1 MKRLLII
8 DHYAVFHRARNAML
22 RTGRNFTTTDGV
34 PTTGV
39 FSYMNIVLSVIKQVE
54 PTHVVCCY
62 DAGGNKR
69 KEEDADYKANRGVSN
84 DEFRIESNALL
95 DDFLPALGV
104 EVVGLRGYEAD
115 DCIFTI
121 ARQAQF
127 GVDRMD
133 EVIIFTCDQDIL
145 QCVTSMTKVLLFNSS
160 KKQVMMSVDDVIEK
174 WGCEP
179 SDIDWVKAL
188 SGDGSDNI
196 KGVKGIGAKTAVK
209 ICNEAQWLPEVILE
223 HKKIKDHSE
232 RVLKNLDL
240 VRLRNVHELGAVPFS
255 DYELGKG
262 RYTDYEQTL
271 SKYECTQLAKR
282 IAKTADMM
290 KLQGAQ

>member
-8 DHYAVFHRARNAML
+8 DHFAVFHRARNAML
-22 RTGRNFTTTDGV
+22 RTGRSFTTTNGI

-39 FSYMNIVLSVIKQVE
+39 FSYMNIILSIIKQVE

-69 KEEDADYKANRGVSN
+69 KEENSEYKANRGKSN

-104 EVVGLRGYEAD
+104 EVVGLKGYEAD

-127 GVDRMD
+127 GVNRMD

-145 QCVTSMTKVLLFNSS
+145 QCVTSVTSVLLFNSA
-160 KKQVMMSVDDVIEK
+160 KKQVMMGPSEVVDK
-174 WGCEP
+174 WGCNPE
-179 SDIDWVKAL
+179 DIDWVKAL

-196 KGVKGIGAKTAVK
+196 KGIKGIGAKTAIK
-209 ICNEAQWLPEVILE
+209 ICHEAQWLPEVILE
-223 HKKIKDHSE
+223 HKKVKDHAE
-232 RVLKNLDL
+232 LVHKNLDL
-240 VRLRNVHELGAVPFS
+240 VRLRNVHEFGAVPFD

-262 RYTDYEQTL
+262 NYNDYEQVL

-282 IAKTADMM
+282 ISKTREMM
-290 KLQGAQ
+290 RMA